1 MTQRPDA
8 IAIKRRVSGIE
19 TQNASK
25 NWAFAK
31 QQKRLRLR
39 WLDGVIHNALNATEV
54 TRMPL
59 TANALAKKLGCAWV
73 TVRRAITKGEL
84 KAVWDSDR
92 RAWLVE
98 DGRELTLFRAR
109 LDYLRSV
116 RQQRRERMKVLWRTG
131 KLRPRRRKRV
141 VVQVQVQRPTVVAIG
156 QGIYERTAP
165 IRWHGDEGSFC
176 CPSCAAP
183 LKVR

>member
-1 MTQRPDA
+1 MTQRPDV

-98 DGRELTLFRAR
+98 DGRELAFFRAR
-109 LDYLRSV
+109 LDYLRQV
-116 RQQRRERMKVLWRTG
+116 RQQRRERLKALWKSGRLKPRKQRKVA
-131 KLRPRRRKRV
+131 
-141 VVQVQVQRPTVVAIG
+141 VQVVMKRPTVVISG
-156 QGIYERTAP
+156 QGSFARTVG
-165 IRWHGDEGSFC
+165 IVWQDNEGSFC